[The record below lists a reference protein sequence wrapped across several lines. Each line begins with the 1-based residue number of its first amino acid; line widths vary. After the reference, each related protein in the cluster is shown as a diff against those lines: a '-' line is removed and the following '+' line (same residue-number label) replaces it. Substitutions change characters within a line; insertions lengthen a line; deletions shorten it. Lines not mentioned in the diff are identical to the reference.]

1 MTGGKFHRFK
11 EKVKNKM
18 ERATISAELQG
29 FTEEE
34 IQPLLPV
41 PKSFSLGGLN
51 IYIYRQVSTST
62 NRSGRII
69 TLKIM
74 KSLGRKGNE

>member
-1 MTGGKFHRFK
+1 MTGGKFYRFK

-18 ERATISAELQG
+18 ERATISSELQG

-41 PKSFSLGGLN
+41 PKSFSLGRLN
-51 IYIYRQVSTST
+51 IYFYRQDIG
-62 NRSGRII
+62 NGRIM
-69 TLKIM
+69 TLEFT